1 MPKQRRNNQEQ
12 KTSSNPPFRATTG
25 LFGFRHSGFFRHWV
39 FRHSLFLPG
48 ISSFVIL
55 IGLLLSIPEEV
66 YRAEQKIGT
75 YYNLLDG
82 SWRMEMADRFG
93 RGELSGRDFTFTH
106 GPLFQLSKGISFVLG
121 NGGLA
126 SLMRFESVLDVC
138 MSVIALWAMLCFTKA
153 PLAWRAAVF
162 LTWCAFMEIT
172 FKPTAGMLALVAC
185 GHLFSKLKSSGHQPS
200 TINHQPSLIDLCL
213 LAALPAPT
221 LLLYSFEFGVFTF
234 VAVIFLMLTV
244 VACTL
249 KLDKEGAAGIR
260 REALF
265 GLGAAVLGAVV
276 FVLLFFVA
284 PGWSDYLPGVTE
296 LAAGYA
302 AEPSSGFS
310 EPEGPGFSMW
320 LAPFLVAC
328 IIFFVA
334 ASGLRKNW
342 EKKDASALFTLI
354 GLCCFALVWSR
365 YSLTRGDW
373 SHVLHGTT
381 PILFLCGCFLPCWLR
396 QREHKYAKAALMGG
410 LLLVGNKFIVS
421 PVHMGSQI
429 AGRLFA
435 ITRTEFQPARLSV
448 ENLRIREGAAAAMM
462 LEGDA
467 LYVWPYETIV
477 NVIAGKKNPAP
488 TLQSYSAHT
497 VSEQDEVIEKMQG
510 VPVLLFTSTWPM
522 HGVEHITRTSR
533 IFRYIVENYELTEPP
548 RDGFALLKPAKRKW
562 KEKAIHHQP
571 STINHSSIHQLFT
584 INQPSLLASDLILFR
599 LRASKTS
606 SFGVFKPGKT
616 IARLHLSN
624 NEVIER
630 KLLLPQDGQ
639 THEVLISAS
648 RLEDDPLLLSIFGRR
663 HWRSTETVR
672 KVEIF
677 WQPLDF
683 LSRRPASI
691 ILEQLSVL
699 RMEGAEEREA
709 SLREQ
714 ESPEL
719 VDWMDGGRE

>member
-1 MPKQRRNNQEQ
+1 MNRPC
-12 KTSSNPPFRATTG
+12 THA
-25 LFGFRHSGFFRHWV
+25 L
-39 FRHSLFLPG
+39 
-48 ISSFVIL
+48 IL
-55 IGLLLSIPEEV
+55 LSGLLLSMPENV

-82 SWRMEMADRFG
+82 SWRLEMAERFG
-93 RGELSGRDFTFTH
+93 RGELAGRDFTFTH
-106 GPLFQLSKGISFVLG
+106 GPVFQLSKGLGFVLG
-121 NGGLA
+121 NGDLA

-138 MSVIALWAMLCFTKA
+138 MSVIALWGMLCFTRA

-172 FKPTAGMLALVAC
+172 FKPTAGMLVLAAC
-185 GHLFSKLKSSGHQPS
+185 GHLWRRFLICERDQGSPESG
-200 TINHQPSLIDLCL
+200 SLTRMANNKFTPQRSDLCL

-221 LLLYSFEFGVFTF
+221 LLLYSFEFGVFTL
-234 VAVIFLMLTV
+234 VSVIFLMLTV
-244 VACTL
+244 VACTF
-249 KLDKEGAAGIR
+249 KLDKDGAADIR

-276 FVLLFFVA
+276 FVILFSIA
-284 PGWSDYLPGVTE
+284 PGWNNYLPGVIE

-310 EPEGPGFSMW
+310 DDGPGFSMW
-320 LAPFLVAC
+320 LAPVVAAC

-334 ASGLRKNW
+334 VWALRRSW
-342 EKKDASALFTLI
+342 EKENASSLFTLI

-396 QREHKYAKAALMGG
+396 QREHKYAKAALIGG
-410 LLLVGNKFIVS
+410 LLLVGNKFVVA
-421 PVHMGSQI
+421 PVHTGSQI
-429 AGRLFA
+429 VGRLFA
-435 ITRTEFQPARLSV
+435 FTRTEFQPARLSV
-448 ENLRIREGAAAAMM
+448 ENLRIREAAAAAMM
-462 LEGDA
+462 LEGDT
-467 LYVWPYETIV
+467 LYIWPHETIV

-497 VSEQDEVIEKMQG
+497 VSQQDEVIEKMQG

-522 HGVEHITRTSR
+522 HHVEHMTRTSR

-548 RDGFALLKPAKRKW
+548 RDGFALLKPARRKW
-562 KEKAIHHQP
+562 KEEPLNHQP
-571 STINHSSIHQLFT
+571 STINHSSSYQPLT
-584 INQPSLLASDLILFR
+584 INHPPCRFSDLIVLR

-624 NEVIER
+624 NKMIER

-639 THEVLISAS
+639 THEILVSAS

-672 KVEIF
+672 QIEIL

-683 LSRRPASI
+683 LSLRPASI
-691 ILEQLSVL
+691 TLEQLSVL

-719 VDWMDGGRE
+719 QDWMEGGVGVMSNE